1 MLKKFVFKKN
11 GFSLLGLML
20 AIAIST
26 IVIIGSLLTFIN
38 CIFLNETN
46 NNLMIAAHDA
56 QSILEEV
63 KTLTY
68 TGIDTYAPAQLNNL
82 DNETITFQT
91 NDIDTRIKG
100 VTVTITWTEKG
111 RNKNFILSTLIAR

>member
-20 AIAIST
+20 AIAIAAL
-26 IVIIGSLLTFIN
+26 VITGSLSVFIN
-38 CIFLNETN
+38 CIFLNEAN
-46 NNLMIAAHDA
+46 NNLMIAVNDA

-68 TGIDTYAPAQLNNL
+68 AEIDDYIPVQLNNL
-82 DNETITFQT
+82 DNEVITFQP
-91 NDIDTRIKG
+91 NDIDARIRD
-100 VTVTITWTEKG
+100 VTVTIAWIEKG
-111 RNKNFILSTLIAR
+111 RNRNFQLSTRFAS